1 MTFDRFVGLSYADKG
16 RGPAFDCWGLVHRVY
31 RDLRGIDLP
40 SYSEA
45 YVTAADRKAIADLIA
60 GELDPWIEI
69 AAGAEQ
75 PFDCVLMREGR
86 LIRHVGLVTSPGRL
100 LHVSEG
106 ITSRI
111 EPYYTGPIRHRVV
124 GFYRYSG
131 P

>member
-1 MTFDRFVGLSYADKG
+1 MTFEHFVGLSYADKG
-16 RGPAFDCWGLVHRVY
+16 RGPAFDCWGLVQFVFCEMC
-31 RDLRGIDLP
+31 GIDLP

-45 YVTAADRKAIADLIA
+45 YVTAADRRAIADLIA
-60 GELDPWIEI
+60 GELDPWTEI
-69 AAGAEQ
+69 AAGTEQ
-75 PFDCVLMREGR
+75 TFDCVLMSEGR
-86 LIRHVGLVTSPGRL
+86 VPRHVGVVTAPGRL

-111 EPYYTGPIRHRVV
+111 EPYRTGPLRHRVV

>member
-1 MTFDRFVGLSYADKG
+1 MTFESFVGLSYADKA

-31 RDLRGIDLP
+31 RDLRGIELP

-60 GELDPWIEI
+60 CELDPWTAI

-75 PFDCVLMREGR
+75 SFDCVLMREGR
-86 LIRHVGLVTSPGRL
+86 VPRHVGIVTAPGRL

-111 EPYYTGPIRHRVV
+111 EPYRTGQLRHRVV
-124 GFYRYSG
+124 GFYRFSG
-131 P
+131 I